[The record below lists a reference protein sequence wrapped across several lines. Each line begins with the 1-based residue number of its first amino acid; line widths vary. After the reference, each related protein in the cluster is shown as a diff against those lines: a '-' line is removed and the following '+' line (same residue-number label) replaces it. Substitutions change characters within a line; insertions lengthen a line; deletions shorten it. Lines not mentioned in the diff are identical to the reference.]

1 MEARRRSAIS
11 RGRCLRSVVFT
22 VEVPA
27 LASEQGR
34 KGPIG
39 GNELVP
45 DSCFDDAPLLEHDD
59 PIGIAKRLEPVRD
72 DKHGGAEC
80 SQSSDEAGLCERILV
95 AGRLVEDEHATRQ
108 IRRRVK
114 QRTGEGEALALPARE
129 TEPASPD
136 DCPQVKIIELDECE
150 SAVQLRVGGVDIRE
164 TQVDGDRVVE
174 HERILARDRHASR
187 DVACAAYTGILP
199 VNAHVPD
206 IRIPVPLR
214 KPRQGRF
221 SRSGRTDN
229 ADELTSPDFQC
240 HVTEHRSCGA
250 RIGVRDVVEFGERQT
265 ARDRR

>member
-39 GNELVP
+39 GDQGSVP

-150 SAVQLRVGGVDIRE
+150 ARCNCESVALISARRRLTATASSSTNGSWLATDTRRV
-164 TQVDGDRVVE
+164 TSRVP
-174 HERILARDRHASR
+174 RTRASSPSMRTFPTSGSRCRCASR
-187 DVACAAYTGILP
+187 ARVDFPDPVAPTTP
-199 VNAHVPD
+199 TNS
-206 IRIPVPLR
+206 
-214 KPRQGRF
+214 PR
-221 SRSGRTDN
+221 
-229 ADELTSPDFQC
+229 LTSSATSQSTGPA
-240 HVTEHRSCGA
+240 VPG
-250 RIGVRDVVEFGERQT
+250 
-265 ARDRR
+265 